1 MTFDLPTVL
10 AIGLPVLGFA
20 VRLERRLVKLEQQLA
35 AARADQGR
43 RIGDVEGKVDHL
55 RGQFDGFERGRRS
68 RTAAHG
74 HPVGGKDG
82 E

>member
-1 MTFDLPTVL
+1 MTFDLNTVL

-20 VRLERRLVKLEQQLA
+20 VRLERRLVRLEQQLA

-43 RIGDVEGKVDHL
+43 RIGKVEDDAAHL
-55 RGQFDGFERGRRS
+55 RGQFDGFERGLRS
-68 RTAAHG
+68 R
-74 HPVGGKDG
+74 PKDG